1 MSSTPGSRPGD
12 TRRAAARPP
21 VSRRPVLTDDVPT
34 TPQPGQPGATSYSS
48 RVLAR
53 VLDDLIRIPGTR
65 FRVGLDPVLGLLPGL
80 GDAAGSAIAS
90 IIFVD
95 AVRLRVPYRVLLLM
109 GLNLLIDA
117 LLGLIPFVGDVADAA
132 HRANSKNLRLLERTV
147 ERGDV
152 VHADHRTYLLGA
164 VGIVV
169 AIMVVVIG
177 LAILGIWAL
186 LRVIGLV

>member
-21 VSRRPVLTDDVPT
+21 VSRRPVLTDDVPA

-117 LLGLIPFVGDVADAA
+117 LLGLIPFVGDV
-132 HRANSKNLRLLERTV
+132 
-147 ERGDV
+147 

>member
-1 MSSTPGSRPGD
+1 MR
-12 TRRAAARPP
+12 
-21 VSRRPVLTDDVPT
+21 
-34 TPQPGQPGATSYSS
+34 
-48 RVLAR
+48 LAQA
-53 VLDDLIRIPGTR
+53 V
-65 FRVGLDPVLGLLPGL
+65 RVGAWV
-80 GDAAGSAIAS
+80 
-90 IIFVD
+90 
-95 AVRLRVPYRVLLLM
+95 LM

>member
-21 VSRRPVLTDDVPT
+21 VSRRPVLTDDVPA

-90 IIFVD
+90 IILVD